1 MLKAIKDFF
10 DLKDDNYLYKTGDEY
25 PRSGYKASAE
35 RIEEL
40 SSSKNASG
48 YPLIADDAKEIKKP
62 KKQTKKTK
70 QYEE

>member
-1 MLKAIKDFF
+1 MLRVIKDFF

-40 SSSKNASG
+40 SSSKNAAG
-48 YPLIADDAKEIKKP
+48 YPLIADDAKGIKKP
-62 KKQTKKTK
+62 KTQTKKNK
-70 QYEE
+70 QNEG